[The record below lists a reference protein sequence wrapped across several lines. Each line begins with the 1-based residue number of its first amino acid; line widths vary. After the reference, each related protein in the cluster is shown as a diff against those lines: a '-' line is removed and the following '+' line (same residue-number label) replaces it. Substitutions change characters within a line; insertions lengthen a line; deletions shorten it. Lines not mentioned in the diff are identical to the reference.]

1 MENCLTIGQM
11 AKLNR
16 ISEQTLRLYEKKGL
30 LQPVSRDDLT
40 GYRFY
45 DIRQSAVLDMIRY
58 MKALGM
64 NLKEIKIQLKEKDM
78 CYMHE
83 ILKQRQNQ
91 IDKDILE
98 LKCQRRAV
106 QRTIES
112 FERYKCAPPDGTIV
126 LEYIGKRFLYCI
138 DSGINVYDHDLGTY
152 EKMLRDLKNELEINR
167 LPQTY
172 FYNAGTILRKDN
184 LLQKKFYSSEV
195 FVFVERQFVPAE
207 LITVLEPGMYLCIYC
222 DNFYKEKE
230 YICRLLDEIQRGTI
244 LSAAIT
250 YAKKFLTLRWRGKA
264 NAICFCACKYPFFL
278 KNNL

>member
-40 GYRFY
+40 VYRFY

-230 YICRLLDEIQRGTI
+230 YICRLLDEI
-244 LSAAIT
+244 
-250 YAKKFLTLRWRGKA
+250 KKRNYIIGGDYLCEEISDIAMAWETERDLFLRLQ
-264 NAICFCACKYPFFL
+264 IPVFFE
-278 KNNL
+278 K

>member
-98 LKCQRRAV
+98 
-106 QRTIES
+106 
-112 FERYKCAPPDGTIV
+112 
-126 LEYIGKRFLYCI
+126 
-138 DSGINVYDHDLGTY
+138 
-152 EKMLRDLKNELEINR
+152 
-167 LPQTY
+167 
-172 FYNAGTILRKDN
+172 
-184 LLQKKFYSSEV
+184 
-195 FVFVERQFVPAE
+195 
-207 LITVLEPGMYLCIYC
+207 
-222 DNFYKEKE
+222 
-230 YICRLLDEIQRGTI
+230 
-244 LSAAIT
+244 
-250 YAKKFLTLRWRGKA
+250 
-264 NAICFCACKYPFFL
+264 
-278 KNNL
+278 

>member
-1 MENCLTIGQM
+1 MENYLTIGQM

-30 LQPVSRDDLT
+30 LPPAAKDEST

-64 NLKEIKIQLKEKDM
+64 NLKEIKMQLDESDT
-78 CYMHE
+78 YYIHE
-83 ILKQRQNQ
+83 ILLQRQNQ
-91 IDKDILE
+91 IDKAIAD
-98 LKCQRRAV
+98 LKCRRRAV

-112 FERYKCAPPDGTIV
+112 FERYRCAPPDGTII
-126 LEYIGKRFLYCI
+126 LEYIGKRFLYCT

-152 EKMLRDLKNELEINR
+152 EKMLRDLKNKLETHC

-172 FYNAGTILRKDN
+172 FYNAGTILRKEN
-184 LLQKKFYSSEV
+184 LVKKNFYSTEA
-195 FVFVERQFVPAE
+195 FVFVDRQFVPE
-207 LITVLEPGMYLCIYC
+207 DLITVLYPSMYLCIYC

-230 YICRLLDEIQRGTI
+230 YIGRLLAEIRKRRYVIEGDYLCEEISDIAMAWKSERDLFLRLQI
-244 LSAAIT
+244 PIT
-250 YAKKFLTLRWRGKA
+250 FK
-264 NAICFCACKYPFFL
+264 
-278 KNNL
+278 